1 MPSNVEIKAR
11 VADVERLKLAARELS
26 GADPV
31 LIRQE
36 DIFFNVPSGRLKLRK
51 LQDQKSQLIFY
62 ERSDQTGPKFSDY
75 CISQTDEPESL
86 QATLVRALGMKGVVQ
101 KERLLYMVGQT
112 RVHLDN
118 VQDLGDF
125 MELEV
130 VMQEGQSMEEGEQ
143 IAARLMEQLGVA
155 RDQLISGAY
164 MDLIL
169 NKQTKT
175 YAFLFSL
182 CI

>member
-36 DIFFNVPSGRLKLRK
+36 DIFFN
-51 LQDQKSQLIFY
+51 DQKSQLIFY

-182 CI
+182 